1 MPRWPV
7 RGARMENKRILVKQS
22 NTTERKN
29 EEDKSPDV
37 ILEFGV
43 DSDRRKNKDRI
54 YRIPN

>member
-1 MPRWPV
+1 
-7 RGARMENKRILVKQS
+7 MENKRILVKQS